1 VNNKNFR
8 FPDTAAYN
16 FVINALNDRG
26 VTYEDIAQMAYN
38 LQKKY
43 IPDISM
49 DEVKKDTIDVLH
61 KREVLNNAMVGLELD
76 RLATQG
82 LLKEPLESI
91 IMNDSGVFGVD
102 EGIALNIANIY
113 GTIGIT
119 NYGYVDRDKSGVVK
133 KLDEE
138 KDGTS
143 NTFIDDIVGAI
154 ASAVSA
160 KIAHR
165 NN

>member
-1 VNNKNFR
+1 MNNKNFK
-8 FPDTAAYN
+8 FPDTAAYE
-16 FVINALNDRG
+16 FVIQAFKDRG
-26 VTYEDIAQMAYN
+26 VTYEDIAEMAYN
-38 LQKKY
+38 LQKKFVPN
-43 IPDISM
+43 IQM

-76 RLATQG
+76 RLATEG
-82 LLKEPLESI
+82 KIKEPLESI

-119 NYGYVDRDKSGVVK
+119 NYGFVDREKTGVTK
-133 KLDEE
+133 KLDEA

>member
-1 VNNKNFR
+1 
-8 FPDTAAYN
+8 
-16 FVINALNDRG
+16 
-26 VTYEDIAQMAYN
+26 
-38 LQKKY
+38 
-43 IPDISM
+43 
-49 DEVKKDTIDVLH
+49 
-61 KREVLNNAMVGLELD
+61 MVGLELD

-133 KLDEE
+133 KNSMKKKMARPIPL
-138 KDGTS
+138 
-143 NTFIDDIVGAI
+143 
-154 ASAVSA
+154 
-160 KIAHR
+160 
-165 NN
+165 

>member
-1 VNNKNFR
+1 MNNKNFK
-8 FPDTAAYN
+8 FPDTAAYE
-16 FVINALNDRG
+16 FVINALKDRG
-26 VTYEDIAQMAYN
+26 VTYEDIAEMAYN
-38 LQKKY
+38 LQKKFVPN
-43 IPDISM
+43 IQM

-82 LLKEPLESI
+82 LIKEPLESI

-119 NYGYVDRDKSGVVK
+119 NYGY
-133 KLDEE
+133 
-138 KDGTS
+138 
-143 NTFIDDIVGAI
+143 I
-154 ASAVSA
+154 
-160 KIAHR
+160 
-165 NN
+165 

>member
-1 VNNKNFR
+1 MNNKNFK
-8 FPDTAAYN
+8 FPDTAAYE
-16 FVINALNDRG
+16 FVINALKDRG
-26 VTYEDIAQMAYN
+26 VTYEDIAEMAYN
-38 LQKKY
+38 LQKKFDPN
-43 IPDISM
+43 IQM

-82 LLKEPLESI
+82 LIKEPLESI

-119 NYGYVDRDKSGVVK
+119 NYGYIDREKTGVTK
-133 KLDEE
+133 KLDEA

-143 NTFIDDIVGAI
+143 NTFIDD
-154 ASAVSA
+154 
-160 KIAHR
+160 
-165 NN
+165 

>member
-1 VNNKNFR
+1 MNNKNFK
-8 FPDTAAYN
+8 FPDTAAYE
-16 FVINALNDRG
+16 FVIQALKDRG
-26 VTYEDIAQMAYN
+26 VTYEDIAEMAYN
-38 LQKKY
+38 LQKKFVPN
-43 IPDISM
+43 IQM

-76 RLATQG
+76 RLATEG
-82 LLKEPLESI
+82 KIKEPLES

-119 NYGYVDRDKSGVVK
+119 NYGFVDREKTGVTK
-133 KLDEE
+133 KLDEA

>member
-1 VNNKNFR
+1 MNNKNFK
-8 FPDTAAYN
+8 FPDTAAYE
-16 FVINALNDRG
+16 FVINALKDRG
-26 VTYEDIAQMAYN
+26 VTYEDIAEMAYN
-38 LQKKY
+38 LQKKFVPN
-43 IPDISM
+43 IQM

-82 LLKEPLESI
+82 LIKEPLESI

-119 NYGYVDRDKSGVVK
+119 NYGYIDREKTGVTK
-133 KLDEE
+133 KLDEA
-138 KDGTS
+138 KDDTS

>member
-1 VNNKNFR
+1 MNNKDFK

-16 FVINALNDRG
+16 FVIDALKSRG
-26 VTYEDIAQMAYN
+26 VTPEDISKMAYK
-38 LQKKY
+38 LQKTY

-49 DEVKKDTIDVLH
+49 EEVRKDTTDVLH

-91 IMNDSGVFGVD
+91 VMNDSGVFGVD

>member
-1 VNNKNFR
+1 MNNKNFK
-8 FPDTAAYN
+8 FPDTAAYE
-16 FVINALNDRG
+16 FVINALKDRG
-26 VTYEDIAQMAYN
+26 VTYEDIAEMAYN
-38 LQKKY
+38 LQKKFVPN
-43 IPDISM
+43 IQM

-82 LLKEPLESI
+82 LIKEPLESI

-119 NYGYVDRDKSGVVK
+119 NYGY
-133 KLDEE
+133 
-138 KDGTS
+138 
-143 NTFIDDIVGAI
+143 ID
-154 ASAVSA
+154 
-160 KIAHR
+160 
-165 NN
+165 